1 MAFCTHTQG
10 CSNSAK
16 TTADDH
22 AMNARGHI
30 FVIGVG
36 AGIVHLPHPHFL
48 AGFDQANT
56 GYACLSCPNISLNVI
71 QPFRLVRSRQTCR
84 SCPNIG
90 VMIARQS
97 EGKAADDAS
106 ASSSM
111 LSKADEV
118 MVSAGERRRRSCQAR
133 ASCVSPEDSQLSKA
147 VAVCLSNVV

>member
-22 AMNARGHI
+22 TMKALCHI
-30 FVIGVG
+30 FLIGVG
-36 AGIVHLPHPHFL
+36 AGIIHLPHPHFP
-48 AGFDQANT
+48 AGFVQTNT
-56 GYACLSCPNISLNVI
+56 GYACLSCPNISLDVT
-71 QPFRLVRSRQTCR
+71 QPFRLVRSRHTCR
-84 SCPNIG
+84 SCANIG
-90 VMIARQS
+90 VMIDRQS
-97 EGKAADDAS
+97 VGKAVDDAS

-118 MVSAGERRRRSCQAR
+118 MVSAGDRRRRSCQAR

-147 VAVCLSNVV
+147 VAVCLFNVV